1 MRAILILLVVFGLGW
16 SAQAQQTPLFSQ
28 YYVNPYLL
36 NPAFAG
42 SDIQARAFLTYR
54 KQWTGIPGAPE
65 TQAFSIDGALNN
77 ENMGLGIILFNDITN
92 ILGRL
97 NLMGS
102 YSYKIDLSEQQH
114 LTLGASLGV
123 LQNRIYFD
131 RINSD
136 SPDDPTLLNDV
147 DNKSVLDGNIG
158 IKYGYNKLLFGF
170 AVTQLFQNEIN
181 HENAADFKTLD
192 FSLIRHYTTTIQYD
206 FDLGRSFTLTP
217 IVLMRVAQGLSPQFD
232 ISANINYQSK
242 LWAGVAYRTQIGTNF
257 SMGFAIDDKFI
268 VGYSYEVPTK
278 KIRELGK
285 GSHEFTIGLR
295 LNKIGGGKST
305 AAQETNFSPIYTS
318 DHHLANQEK
327 YDALEQKNRQ
337 LKEEV
342 EEQSKELALVRS
354 MMQEHRKELEQ
365 LIKSSAVDL
374 ESNETFDPDH
384 EYYLVIG
391 ATRDFQEAKTF
402 QRMIKRETDTES
414 RITQNAKKTWYLIYS
429 GTLHSP
435 EEAQN
440 KIKALNENKVHDY
453 IVGTP
458 WVYQSQD

>member
-1 MRAILILLVVFGLGW
+1 MRAIIIFLIVFGFGW
-16 SAQAQQTPLFSQ
+16 SATAQQTPLFSQ
-28 YYVNPYLL
+28 YYLNPYLL

-42 SDIQARAFLTYR
+42 SDIQARAFLSYR

-65 TQAFSIDGALNN
+65 TQAFSIDGALEN
-77 ENMGLGIILFNDITN
+77 ENMGLGIILFNDVTN

-102 YSYKIDLSEQQH
+102 YSYKIDLTNDQH

-131 RINSD
+131 RINCD

-147 DNKSVLDGNIG
+147 DNRSVLDGNLG
-158 IKYGYNKLLFGF
+158 LKYGYKRFLLGF

-192 FSLIRHYTTTIQYD
+192 FSLIRHYTTTLQYD
-206 FDLGRSFTLTP
+206 FDLGKNFTLTP
-217 IVLMRVAQGLSPQFD
+217 IVLMRVAQGLAPQFD
-232 ISANINYQSK
+232 ISAIINYQNK
-242 LWAGVAYRTQIGTNF
+242 LWAGVSYRTQIGTNF
-257 SMGFAIDDKFI
+257 SMGFAIDDKFV
-268 VGYSYEVPTK
+268 VGYSYEMPAK

-295 LNKIGGGKST
+295 LNKIGGGRSA
-305 AAQETNFSPIYTS
+305 AAQDQEFTPIYTS

-337 LKEEV
+337 LTEQV
-342 EEQSKELALVRS
+342 EEQNKELALVRS
-354 MMQEHRKELEQ
+354 MMQEHRQELEQ
-365 LIKSSAVDL
+365 LIKNSAVDL
-374 ESNETFDPDH
+374 DSSEEFDPSHD
-384 EYYLVIG
+384 YYLVIG

-402 QRMIKRETDTES
+402 QRMIKRETGTES
-414 RITQNAKKTWYLIYS
+414 RITQNAKKSWYLIYS
-429 GTLHSP
+429 STLHSP
-435 EEAQN
+435 QEAQS

>member
-1 MRAILILLVVFGLGW
+1 MRAIIILLIVFGFGW

-28 YYVNPYLL
+28 YYLNPYLL

-65 TQAFSIDGALNN
+65 TQAFSIDGALEN
-77 ENMGLGIILFNDITN
+77 ENMGLGIILFNDVTN

-102 YSYKIDLSEQQH
+102 YSYKIDLTNEQH

-147 DNKSVLDGNIG
+147 DNRSVLDGNIG

-192 FSLIRHYTTTIQYD
+192 FSLIRHYTTTLQYD
-206 FDLGRSFTLTP
+206 FDLGRNFTLTP

-232 ISANINYQSK
+232 ISTNINYQNK
-242 LWAGVAYRTQIGTNF
+242 LWAGVSYRTQIGTNF
-257 SMGFAIDDKFI
+257 SMGFAIDDKFV
-268 VGYSYEVPTK
+268 VGYSYEIPTK

-305 AAQETNFSPIYTS
+305 ASQQTDYTPIYTS
-318 DHHLANQEK
+318 DHHIANQEK

-337 LKEEV
+337 LKEQV
-342 EEQSKELALVRS
+342 EEQDKELALVRS
-354 MMQEHRKELEQ
+354 MMQEHRQELEQ
-365 LIKSSAVDL
+365 LIKNSAVDL
-374 ESNETFDPDH
+374 ESNEDFDPNH

-391 ATRDFQEAKTF
+391 ATRDLQEAKTF
-402 QRMIKRETDTES
+402 QRMIKRETGTES
-414 RITQNAKKTWYLIYS
+414 RITQNAKKSWYLIYS

-435 EEAQN
+435 QEAQS